1 MPLLSLFLVVD
12 VAAVVAVGVPAVAV
26 QVAAVVV
33 GFPCC
38 SFPLGFPK
46 FLVLRR
52 LVEYVVFRVCSA
64 LARSC
69 LPKAE
74 AAVEEIVWE

>member
-1 MPLLSLFLVVD
+1 MLLLLLLLVFLLLLFKLLPL
-12 VAAVVAVGVPAVAV
+12 
-26 QVAAVVV
+26 VV